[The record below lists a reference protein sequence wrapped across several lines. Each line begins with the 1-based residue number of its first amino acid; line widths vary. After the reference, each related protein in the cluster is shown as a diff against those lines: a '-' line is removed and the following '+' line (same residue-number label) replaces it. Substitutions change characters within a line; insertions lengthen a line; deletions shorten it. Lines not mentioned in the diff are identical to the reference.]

1 MSIKRVFNI
10 NGVKRTLICNG
21 DEKLSTIL
29 RDRLLLTGCKI
40 GCGVGQCGACTVLV
54 DGKVQ
59 RACILPISRIPD
71 YAEITTVEGIG
82 TVDNLHPVQVAWM
95 AHGCAQCGFCTP
107 GFIVSAK
114 ALLDENPSPT
124 REEVRDWFQKNRN
137 LCRCTGYKPL
147 VDATMDAAAV
157 LRGEKS
163 KEDLLFT
170 PNDNII
176 VGTSFARPSA
186 AMSHRHLG
194 LRARPLYAARNS
206 EGSPL
211 FSRVSHANIKGVDT
225 SEAEKITAS
234 SRLSQLDMPGK
245 NRINGLVMLPLN
257 NKCDGWDRPIPA
269 MRRSSNSAM
278 PSQ

>member
-40 GCGVGQCGACTVLV
+40 GCGVGQCGACNVLV

-114 ALLDENPSPT
+114 ALLG
-124 REEVRDWFQKNRN
+124 RESLADPRGSKR
-137 LCRCTGYKPL
+137 L
-147 VDATMDAAAV
+147 VPKKQ
-157 LRGEKS
+157 E
-163 KEDLLFT
+163 
-170 PNDNII
+170 P
-176 VGTSFARPSA
+176 
-186 AMSHRHLG
+186 
-194 LRARPLYAARNS
+194 
-206 EGSPL
+206 
-211 FSRVSHANIKGVDT
+211 
-225 SEAEKITAS
+225 
-234 SRLSQLDMPGK
+234 
-245 NRINGLVMLPLN
+245 LPLH
-257 NKCDGWDRPIPA
+257 GL
-269 MRRSSNSAM
+269 
-278 PSQ
+278 